1 MTWLPRQVYLHH
13 YILMCHVQ
21 VLSHF
26 FLRSVCCAISFP
38 NLVQARTL
46 MTQLSIVH
54 PLTLTNHQQNFIRLS
69 AQIHLPF
76 HLLPSTLPG
85 TLYQMGLGSLSFY
98 YHSFKQSFW
107 QALKNKN
114 KNKTPE
120 LGYSLRNLHRQS
132 FNTSTCRPVVNYKP
146 NCTGKKVNI
155 QVQRNGS

>member
-1 MTWLPRQVYLHH
+1 MVTQTSIFAPLYINVPCSGPEPFLPKVCMLC
-13 YILMCHVQ
+13 YILSKSSPSKNPDDPTQHSPPTHSDQ
-21 VLSHF
+21 SLAKFHST
-26 FLRSVCCAISFP
+26 IS
-38 NLVQARTL
+38 T
-46 MTQLSIVH
+46 
-54 PLTLTNHQQNFIRLS
+54 
-69 AQIHLPF
+69 IHLPF

-155 QVQRNGS
+155 